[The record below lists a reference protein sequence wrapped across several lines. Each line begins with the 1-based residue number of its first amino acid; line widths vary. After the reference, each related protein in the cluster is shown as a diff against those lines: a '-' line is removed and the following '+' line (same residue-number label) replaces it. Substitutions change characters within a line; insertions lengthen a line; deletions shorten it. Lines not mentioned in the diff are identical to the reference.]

1 MLLSVVCL
9 CRHWYRHLERDM
21 GRLSNF
27 RFNREGDPTNRFAA
41 LAGFTLVELV
51 VYMAIFSIFSI
62 GVTTLVLDIQS
73 SFSKTTSFIKDSDDE
88 ALAIKR
94 LEIQLGKSDRVMIDN
109 VSVGDQA
116 CLRLRREK
124 FKSRVGYNFNGL
136 TQSFAPPSATY
147 FFPNYQIGRSISVWV
162 KIPPSQSGLGI
173 IIKWGS
179 NMPYKKSALAISN
192 GRPRFDSRCGILTAN
207 GSPDLRDNKWH
218 HIVFTHES
226 NSRLSSANSKFYVDG
241 TQVGTSFTDVC
252 GGTPKIINIDMNN
265 LEMGTDSTLQNSHFK
280 GAMSDLRVYVN
291 PLSVGQIESLFMGN
305 QSTPV
310 SAWRMTARWPLNVS
324 PQSGSWV
331 PIQGGFAHSLHASL
345 QGFGSTD
352 PLLETFEA
360 DDIDHSFCFL
370 DDDNDGRYAMWES
383 STAKSLPQR
392 GGEAGWTRRTKENFV
407 PTSSGFF
414 NAIGN
419 DPNSVVGNFAVV
431 NGTAASAAAT
441 DVNKSKSF
449 TTRRRTRHPEL
460 CAIAPALQL
469 SSTKCNF
476 SSAHIIV
483 DNYDPM
489 SSSYIEVMHAP
500 SITSGSIT
508 TYQELPNMPTNVVG
522 IWNHDEGIF
531 SLKTNDGSA
540 LSPKLWQR
548 TLRNMLFRPQSNS
561 FNRTQKF
568 TFGLGGAPFLKNGQ
582 FHFYDFVQSD
592 GMKQSN
598 PRALYPYATAEQK
611 AATPDPAFCGMTSHL
626 ATITSEE
633 ENIHLGRVTRAAWGG
648 VMQSGWLGGYVEAT
662 DRNKNWKWRV
672 GSDNGT
678 VFWQGTG
685 QTGNAITD
693 MPDKTVAPPVYPQ
706 VMRKFGLDHLPGVR
720 INSYRRKIFA
730 NDGSELR
737 FTDFAFGYPGNN
749 CSSRHN
755 SLACE
760 PYDRYPGSQYLS
772 IQGESVMGGLWHAFG
787 ARGVRPFCGAGNW
800 NNKKICGHYR
810 ELSGTPT
817 LDPLAV
823 LGESVTVDMQRFHEF
838 CSK

>member
-1 MLLSVVCL
+1 MLLSVFRL
-9 CRHWYRHLERDM
+9 CRHWYRHLGRHL

-27 RFNREGDPTNRFAA
+27 RFSREGEPTNRFAA

-73 SFSKTTSFIKDSDDE
+73 SFSKTKTFIEDSDDE

-124 FKSRVGYNFNGL
+124 FKSRVGYKFNGL
-136 TQSFAPPSATY
+136 NQYFSPPANTH
-147 FFPNYQIGRSISVWV
+147 FFPSLDDPRSISVWV
-162 KIPPSQSGLGI
+162 NIPASQSGVGT
-173 IIKWGS
+173 IIKWGQ
-179 NMPYKKSALAISN
+179 NVPYRKSALAVVN
-192 GRPRFDSRCGILTAN
+192 GRPRYDVGCGNFDAIGA
-207 GSPDLRDNKWH
+207 PDLRDGKWH
-218 HIVFTHES
+218 HIAFTHKAR
-226 NSRLSSANSKFYVDG
+226 SRLSSNNSKFYIDG
-241 TQVGTSFTDVC
+241 KQVSGRFTAVCAPTKDLDTDFYHLQVGAD
-252 GGTPKIINIDMNN
+252 N
-265 LEMGTDSTLQNSHFK
+265 TLPNSNFN
-280 GAMSDLRVYVN
+280 GIMSDLRVFIQTA
-291 PLSVGQIESLFMGN
+291 SAADIDSLFKGD
-305 QSTPV
+305 QVTLLT
-310 SAWRMTARWPLNVS
+310 TAQWPMNAA
-324 PQSGSWV
+324 PDYQW
-331 PIQGGFAHSLHASL
+331 GGFVPALAVGMGTTAKL
-345 QGFGSTD
+345 KGYTVDAD
-352 PLLETFEA
+352 PTFESFEA

-370 DDDNDGRYAMWES
+370 DDNSDGRYAMWES

-441 DVNKSKSF
+441 DMNKSKSF

-483 DNYDPM
+483 DNYDPL
-489 SSSYIEVMHAP
+489 SSGYIEVMHAP

-531 SLKTNDGSA
+531 SLKTNDGSV
-540 LSPKLWQR
+540 LSPKLWRR
-548 TLRNMLFRPQSNS
+548 TLRNTLFRPQSNS

-568 TFGLGGAPFLKNGQ
+568 TFGLGGAPFLKNGR

-592 GMKQSN
+592 GMKRSN
-598 PRALYPYATAEQK
+598 PRDLHPYATAEQK

-626 ATITSEE
+626 ATITSEQ

-662 DRNKNWKWRV
+662 DQNKNWKWRM

-678 VFWQGTG
+678 VFWQDKG
-685 QTGNAITD
+685 QTGNAIID
-693 MPDKTVAPPVYPQ
+693 MSDKTMAAPVYPH
-706 VMRKFGLDHLPGVR
+706 VMRKFGLDHLPRVR
-720 INSYRRKIFA
+720 TNSYRRKIFA

-749 CSSRHN
+749 CNSSHN
-755 SLACE
+755 SLVCE
-760 PYDRYPGSQYLS
+760 PYDRFSGNQYLS
-772 IQGESVMGGLWHAFG
+772 IQGDPVMGGLWYAFG
-787 ARGVRPFCGAGNW
+787 ARGVRPYCSAGNW

-817 LDPLAV
+817 LDPVAV